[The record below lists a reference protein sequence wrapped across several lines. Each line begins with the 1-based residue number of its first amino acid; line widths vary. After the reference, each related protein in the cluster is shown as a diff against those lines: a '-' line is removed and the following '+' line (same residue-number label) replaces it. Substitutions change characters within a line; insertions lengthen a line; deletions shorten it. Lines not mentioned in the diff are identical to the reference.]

1 MSHITIPTNSCSLY
15 EIILPQIISLDDER
29 VKPSQVFDKVRVFI
43 NGAWVGVSDNP
54 YELYQDIKQKKYSG
68 IINIYTSVIFDFKLM
83 EIRVCNDGGRLSRPV
98 LRVRDNKALITQE
111 VIKKLV
117 DKELCW
123 NDLLTDCV
131 LPDSV
136 IEYID
141 PEEQNFAMI
150 AMKVKKAYVH
160 SPLIFFRGLS
170 NHMAR

>member
-141 PEEQNFAMI
+141 PEE
-150 AMKVKKAYVH
+150 
-160 SPLIFFRGLS
+160 
-170 NHMAR
+170 